1 MGQEEIKCCNY
12 SNNKYIIDEFE
23 NEETSRTPNSINYE
37 SNNLNDIN
45 NNSNFNYK
53 IIYNRCKI
61 NKEKSIDNTNSYDSS
76 LIILENDYDNIY
88 LKKKIVKIQKIYKGY
103 NYRKEFN
110 SKIKY
115 QLIKSQNDLY
125 NELYEK
131 YMKYNTKLAESLIE
145 YKFDFESLKIITKK
159 IKNKN
164 QIKNINNITLKTKIL
179 INNKKNTI
187 SNIYSGEIDINN
199 NRNGFGILL
208 FSNGIKFEGQ
218 FENNS
223 FNGIGRHINKKG
235 DLFEGTFINGKL
247 NGNGIQKSLN
257 GTLYSGEFINGKK
270 NGFGILKTEDYIY
283 KGEFYEDLKNGK
295 GKITFNK
302 INDFY
307 EGEFKNNLIEGFGI
321 YNYENGD
328 IYKGEFKNGK
338 MNGKGLF
345 IWKSGE
351 EYYGNYVNGIKEG
364 YGIYKYKNGKV
375 YNGMFKN
382 GKCNG
387 FGKVR
392 FGDCVYDTVFDN
404 GKLIQSDKVI

>member
-12 SNNKYIIDEFE
+12 DNNKYIIDEFE

-115 QLIKSQNDLY
+115 QLIKNQNDLF
-125 NELYEK
+125 NDLYEQ

-145 YKFDFESLKIITKK
+145 YKFDFESLKIITKT
-159 IKNKN
+159 KNKN
-164 QIKNINNITLKTKIL
+164 QIKNINNITLKTKLL

-218 FENNS
+218 FVKNS
-223 FNGIGRHINKKG
+223 FNGIGRHINIKG

-270 NGFGILKTEDYIY
+270 NGFGILKTENYIY
-283 KGEFYEDLKNGK
+283 KGEFYDDLKNGK

-302 INDFY
+302 IKEFY

-364 YGIYKYKNGKV
+364 FGIYKYKNGKV

>member
-12 SNNKYIIDEFE
+12 DNNKYIIDEFE

-283 KGEFYEDLKNGK
+283 KGQFYDDLKNGK

-351 EYYGNYVNGIKEG
+351 EYYGNYVNGIKDG
-364 YGIYKYKNGKV
+364 FGIYKYKNGKV

-387 FGKVR
+387 YGKVS
-392 FGDCVYDTVFDN
+392 FGDSVYDTIFAN
-404 GKLIQSDKVI
+404 GKLVQSNKVV

>member
-1 MGQEEIKCCNY
+1 MGQEENKCCDY
-12 SNNKYIIDEFE
+12 KNNKYIIDEFD

-37 SNNLNDIN
+37 NNNINIIN
-45 NNSNFNYK
+45 NNNNLSYKNIYNFN
-53 IIYNRCKI
+53 KI
-61 NKEKSIDNTNSYDSS
+61 NKDKLIDNNNSYNSS
-76 LIILENDYDNIY
+76 IIILDNEYDYLY
-88 LKKKIVKIQKIYKGY
+88 LKKIVKIQKIYKGY

-115 QLIKSQNDLY
+115 QLIKNQNDLF
-125 NELYEK
+125 NDLYEQ

-145 YKFDFESLKIITKK
+145 YKFDFESLKIITKT
-159 IKNKN
+159 KNKN
-164 QIKNINNITLKTKIL
+164 QIKNINNITLKTKLL

-218 FENNS
+218 FVKNS
-223 FNGIGRHINKKG
+223 FNGIGRHINIKG
-235 DLFEGTFINGKL
+235 DLFEGSFINGKL

-257 GTLYSGEFINGKK
+257 GNLYSGEFLNGKK
-270 NGFGILKTEDYIY
+270 NGFGILKTENYIY
-283 KGEFYEDLKNGK
+283 KGEFYDDLKNGK

-302 INDFY
+302 IKEFY

-364 YGIYKYKNGKV
+364 FGIYKYKNGKV